1 MCEFF
6 KAYIYV
12 FRFYFSYITIQ
23 TQIQGN
29 LASVHARN
37 KHVVDEGQRIK
48 TEMERE
54 KELTKA
60 AKRAEEQ
67 LEQERKQMTEE
78 LKTLKQNRDRW
89 MDAAGL

>member
-1 MCEFF
+1 MLEFF
-6 KAYIYV
+6 KTYIYV
-12 FRFYFSYITIQ
+12 FRFYYSYITIQ
-23 TQIQGN
+23 TQIQDN

-37 KHVVDEGQRIK
+37 KHVVDEGHRIK

-60 AKRAEEQ
+60 AKREEEQ
-67 LEQERKQMTEE
+67 LEQERKQMNEE